1 MPRAAAA
8 LAVIIFSVPSVL
20 ILLTLL
26 SLPVC
31 CCRSGPPEKG
41 QVTMLV
47 GWVISMCS
55 LVWQATG
62 IGFHEHFNHNDIFH
76 TIFMVGLAVTYAGL
90 APQVTAAPSK
100 EAAGNNPFKANGDA
114 AKFPL

>member
-8 LAVIIFSVPSVL
+8 LAVTIFSVPSVL
-20 ILLTLL
+20 IVLTLL

-47 GWVISMCS
+47 GWVISVCS

-62 IGFHEHFNHNDIFH
+62 IGFHEHFLRGSSVAQPPN
-76 TIFMVGLAVTYAGL
+76 
-90 APQVTAAPSK
+90 
-100 EAAGNNPFKANGDA
+100 
-114 AKFPL
+114 